1 MTERELL
8 ARIGSGDERALEQMY
23 AVYYPRLGRFLWRL
37 GLRPDEVEEAI
48 NDVFLIVWQKAASFE
63 GASSPSTWIMGIAYN
78 KALKRMKRRRP
89 TTPLGAVM
97 LVSVEP
103 GGSGDVAAAVRKLP
117 AKQRAVIVLTFEF
130 GYSYR
135 EISQVLGCPENTVKT
150 RMFSAKK
157 ALKALLEA

>member
-8 ARIGSGDERALEQMY
+8 ARIGARDERALERMY

-37 GLRPDEVEEAI
+37 GLKPDEVEEAI
-48 NDVFLIVWQKAASFE
+48 NDVFLIVWNKAASFE

-89 TTPLGAVM
+89 TAPLDSLLPVG
-97 LVSVEP
+97 VEP
-103 GGSGDVAAAVRKLP
+103 PRDDVTAAVRKLP

-150 RMFSAKK
+150 RMFSARK
-157 ALKALLEA
+157 ALRALLEA